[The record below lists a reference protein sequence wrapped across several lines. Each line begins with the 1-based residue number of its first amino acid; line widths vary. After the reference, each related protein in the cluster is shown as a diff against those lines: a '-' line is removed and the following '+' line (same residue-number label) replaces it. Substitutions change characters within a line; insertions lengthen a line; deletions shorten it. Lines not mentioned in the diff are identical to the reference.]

1 MASGDLYD
9 IRNALALGNYT
20 AVINDAPSIKA
31 PYQSAAAATKSLL
44 NGRDYLLAKA
54 QIGLRRYTAAIAEL
68 ESSQWRPHKALV
80 LLAQYLKAPSDH
92 TGDATREG
100 ILATATQ
107 LVDEALT
114 SEKEATAD
122 DALMATACAT
132 IAIHAADFKTAHKWL
147 KTWAVALQKKA
158 EGAASNETLLSELNV
173 LRLDVHALVVDIL
186 LRINRSDLA
195 EQELKVMNKI
205 DDDAP
210 VSLLWTGYVKLG
222 SDALKLFSQLADMH
236 GTTQLLLNAVG
247 LAQMSTGAYEQALDT
262 FEEALAIRDSD
273 PDTIINHLTALKQVK
288 PHADIRSQIEQLV
301 ANHPSHPWVWKYK
314 SLEENFTEAANLVK
328 NR

>member
-1 MASGDLYD
+1 M
-9 IRNALALGNYT
+9 
-20 AVINDAPSIKA
+20 
-31 PYQSAAAATKSLL
+31 
-44 NGRDYLLAKA
+44 
-54 QIGLRRYTAAIAEL
+54 RYTLYAK
-68 ESSQWRPHKALV
+68 P
-80 LLAQYLKAPSDH
+80 PTH
-92 TGDATREG
+92 TVYTH
-100 ILATATQ
+100 THTHPQ
-107 LVDEALT
+107 
-114 SEKEATAD
+114 
-122 DALMATACAT
+122 
-132 IAIHAADFKTAHKWL
+132 ADFKTAHKWL

-186 LRINRSDLA
+186 LRINRADLA

-301 ANHPSHPWVWKYK
+301 ANHPSHPWVCYCLPFSPLPDMLLATRGVFW
-314 SLEENFTEAANLVK
+314 LV
-328 NR
+328 